1 MMINE
6 NLQVAE
12 LSQLEMVWDI
22 FTRAVA
28 QMNSI
33 GINQWD
39 ELYPD
44 KAILLEDIQ
53 KQQMYIFSVDD
64 QPAACVVLNE
74 EQSEEY
80 QEVQWQYTNGRIAVI
95 HRVCVDPRLQNRGIA
110 KKLLVQVEEMFK
122 RQGYTS
128 VRLDAFSQ
136 NPYSNRLYQGA
147 GYVVRGEIFFRK
159 GMFYCYEKEL

>member
-1 MMINE
+1 MMNE

-28 QMNSI
+28 QMNNT

-44 KAILLEDIQ
+44 EAILLEDIQ
-53 KQQMYIFSVDD
+53 KQQLYIFSVDGR
-64 QPAACVVLNE
+64 PAACVVLNE

-110 KKLLVQVEEMFK
+110 KKLLAQVEEMFK
-122 RQGYTS
+122 QQGYTS

-136 NPYSNRLYQGA
+136 NPYSNRLYQGT

-159 GMFYCYEKEL
+159 GMFYC